1 MPGLHPIA
9 LRRVHS
15 IEAVP
20 QIIRSSKCN
29 FVLNM
34 GIKAVESYD
43 GSFELNSEVYPI
55 NRFFMSIAIQTI
67 LNLFCEGE
75 GKD

>member
-1 MPGLHPIA
+1 
-9 LRRVHS
+9 
-15 IEAVP
+15 
-20 QIIRSSKCN
+20 
-29 FVLNM
+29 M

>member
-43 GSFELNSEVYPI
+43 GSFELNSEVYP
-55 NRFFMSIAIQTI
+55 NQSI
-67 LNLFCEGE
+67 LHEYCDSDDSESVL
-75 GKD
+75 